1 MALAHECT
9 LDGLEICNVGGLGIA
24 ARQLTHCRITDCSIH
39 HTGACAVKIGGSD
52 TLIARNHI
60 HDAGVYYP
68 SAAEVMVDGRGL
80 TILRNEIH
88 DGPYSGI
95 IAGGSDHRIEENLIY
110 RVMREMQDG
119 AAIYGNLANC
129 VIRGNVVRDVVQV
142 GQGFGVS
149 AYYLDE
155 GARDCI
161 VERNVSVGVARPTHN
176 HIARNVTIRDNVFI
190 AERDMV
196 LSFQSSAG
204 YVFEHNT
211 LFAPGKITIIQPNGI
226 KSWKG
231 NVIFRNGL
239 SQSELPQP
247 FTINDGMPPVPT
259 PGRKTEPAEAVRVAK
274 PPTLNGEM
282 TQAEWPG
289 KIQRLDRDPSRQSA
303 CGARFW

>member
-1 MALAHECT
+1 ML
-9 LDGLEICNVGGLGIA
+9 N
-24 ARQLTHCRITDCSIH
+24 
-39 HTGACAVKIGGSD
+39 
-52 TLIARNHI
+52 
-60 HDAGVYYP
+60 
-68 SAAEVMVDGRGL
+68 GRGL
-80 TILRNEIH
+80 AILRNEIH

-95 IAGGSDHRIEENLIY
+95 IAGGRDHRIEENLIY

-129 VIRGNVVRDVVQV
+129 VIRGNVVRDVAQV

-161 VERNVSVGVARPTHN
+161 VEATCQWAWHGRLITIS
-176 HIARNVTIRDNVFI
+176 RNVTIRDNVFI
-190 AERDMV
+190 VEKDMV

-204 YVFEHNT
+204 YIFEGNT

-239 SQSELPQP
+239 GQNQLPQP
-247 FTINDGMPPVPT
+247 FTIDDAMPPVPT
-259 PGRKTEPAEAVRVAK
+259 PG
-274 PPTLNGEM
+274 
-282 TQAEWPG
+282 
-289 KIQRLDRDPSRQSA
+289 
-303 CGARFW
+303 GAS